1 MGYTNR
7 ELLKEGSMQLRAAGI
22 TEADTDAW
30 LLFSAC
36 MGLNRTEYLMRS
48 DAVVPD
54 DKAEEYLGKLKR
66 RAGREPVQY
75 IEETAPFMGFD
86 FYVNENVLIPRM
98 DTEILV
104 SEAIKRARIMFSQ
117 RQHDVNFRILD
128 MCTGSGCIAQSTY
141 LLLKNEGCTVEV
153 DAVDISEKALEVAGI
168 NASRLG
174 AQVKLIRGNLFEN
187 VDNKY
192 SMILSDSGNFADK
205 IKKKMKEI
213 IYIFIGGG
221 MGSVTRYLTQ
231 IAVNERLSPALFP
244 FPWGTFAVNII
255 GSLLI
260 GFFYSFSERFN
271 LSFEL
276 RLFLT
281 VGFCGGFTT
290 FSTLANDSLSL
301 LKGGFYGI
309 FTFYV
314 FISIL
319 LGLLAVLA
327 GGYLGEQ
334 FK

>member
-192 SMILSDSGNFADK
+192 SMILSNPPYIRTDVIADLEPEVREHEP
-205 IKKKMKEI
+205 MLALDGTADGLYFYREI
-213 IYIFIGGG
+213 TDKAWAYLENNGMLMYEIGYDQALEVSDMLRQKGY
-221 MGSVTRYLTQ
+221 TD
-231 IAVNERLSPALFP
+231 IAVIKD
-244 FPWGTFAVNII
+244 FA
-255 GSLLI
+255 
-260 GFFYSFSERFN
+260 
-271 LSFEL
+271 
-276 RLFLT
+276 
-281 VGFCGGFTT
+281 
-290 FSTLANDSLSL
+290 
-301 LKGGFYGI
+301 
-309 FTFYV
+309 
-314 FISIL
+314 
-319 LGLLAVLA
+319 GLDRVVAA
-327 GGYLGEQ
+327 
-334 FK
+334 KRP

>member
-1 MGYTNR
+1 
-7 ELLKEGSMQLRAAGI
+7 MQLRAAGI

-192 SMILSDSGNFADK
+192 SMILSNPPYIRTDVIADLEPEVREHEP
-205 IKKKMKEI
+205 MLALDGTADGLYFYREI
-213 IYIFIGGG
+213 TDKAWEYLENNGILMYEIGYDQALEVSDMLRQRGY
-221 MGSVTRYLTQ
+221 TD
-231 IAVNERLSPALFP
+231 IAVIKD
-244 FPWGTFAVNII
+244 FA
-255 GSLLI
+255 
-260 GFFYSFSERFN
+260 
-271 LSFEL
+271 
-276 RLFLT
+276 
-281 VGFCGGFTT
+281 
-290 FSTLANDSLSL
+290 
-301 LKGGFYGI
+301 
-309 FTFYV
+309 
-314 FISIL
+314 
-319 LGLLAVLA
+319 GLDRVVAA
-327 GGYLGEQ
+327 
-334 FK
+334 KRP

>member
-1 MGYTNR
+1 
-7 ELLKEGSMQLRAAGI
+7 MQLMAAGI

-117 RQHDVNFRILD
+117 RQHDVSFRILD

-174 AQVKLIRGNLFEN
+174 AHVKLIRGNLFEN

-192 SMILSDSGNFADK
+192 SMILSNPPYIRTDVIADLEPEVREHEP
-205 IKKKMKEI
+205 MLALDGTADGLYFYREI
-213 IYIFIGGG
+213 TDKAWEYLENNGILMYEIGYDQALEVSDMLRQKGY
-221 MGSVTRYLTQ
+221 TD
-231 IAVNERLSPALFP
+231 IAVIKD
-244 FPWGTFAVNII
+244 FA
-255 GSLLI
+255 
-260 GFFYSFSERFN
+260 
-271 LSFEL
+271 
-276 RLFLT
+276 
-281 VGFCGGFTT
+281 
-290 FSTLANDSLSL
+290 
-301 LKGGFYGI
+301 
-309 FTFYV
+309 
-314 FISIL
+314 
-319 LGLLAVLA
+319 GLDRVVAA
-327 GGYLGEQ
+327 
-334 FK
+334 KRP

>member
-192 SMILSDSGNFADK
+192 SMILSNPPYIRTDVIADLEPEVREHEP
-205 IKKKMKEI
+205 MLALDGTADGLYFYREI
-213 IYIFIGGG
+213 TDKAWEYLENNGILMYEIGYDQALEVSDMLRQKGY
-221 MGSVTRYLTQ
+221 TD
-231 IAVNERLSPALFP
+231 IAVIKD
-244 FPWGTFAVNII
+244 FA
-255 GSLLI
+255 
-260 GFFYSFSERFN
+260 
-271 LSFEL
+271 
-276 RLFLT
+276 
-281 VGFCGGFTT
+281 
-290 FSTLANDSLSL
+290 
-301 LKGGFYGI
+301 
-309 FTFYV
+309 
-314 FISIL
+314 
-319 LGLLAVLA
+319 GLDRVEAA
-327 GGYLGEQ
+327 
-334 FK
+334 KRP

>member
-7 ELLKEGSMQLRAAGI
+7 ELLKEGSMQLRVAGI

-192 SMILSDSGNFADK
+192 SMILSNPPYIRTDVIADLEPEVREHEP
-205 IKKKMKEI
+205 MLALDGTADGLYFYREI
-213 IYIFIGGG
+213 TDKAWEYLENNGILMYEIGYDQALEVSDMLRQKGY
-221 MGSVTRYLTQ
+221 TD
-231 IAVNERLSPALFP
+231 IAVIKD
-244 FPWGTFAVNII
+244 FA
-255 GSLLI
+255 
-260 GFFYSFSERFN
+260 
-271 LSFEL
+271 
-276 RLFLT
+276 
-281 VGFCGGFTT
+281 
-290 FSTLANDSLSL
+290 
-301 LKGGFYGI
+301 
-309 FTFYV
+309 
-314 FISIL
+314 
-319 LGLLAVLA
+319 GLDRVVAA
-327 GGYLGEQ
+327 
-334 FK
+334 KRP

>member
-117 RQHDVNFRILD
+117 RQHDVSFRILD

-153 DAVDISEKALEVAGI
+153 DAVDISEQALEVAGI

-192 SMILSDSGNFADK
+192 GRMSSQTLSRRCVSMNRCLH
-205 IKKKMKEI
+205 
-213 IYIFIGGG
+213 
-221 MGSVTRYLTQ
+221 LTAQ
-231 IAVNERLSPALFP
+231 RTDCTFTGRLPIRH
-244 FPWGTFAVNII
+244 G
-255 GSLLI
+255 
-260 GFFYSFSERFN
+260 
-271 LSFEL
+271 
-276 RLFLT
+276 
-281 VGFCGGFTT
+281 
-290 FSTLANDSLSL
+290 
-301 LKGGFYGI
+301 
-309 FTFYV
+309 
-314 FISIL
+314 SIL
-319 LGLLAVLA
+319 RIMA
-327 GGYLGEQ
+327 Y
-334 FK
+334 

>member
-75 IEETAPFMGFD
+75 IEEPAPFMGFD

-153 DAVDISEKALEVAGI
+153 DAVDISEKALEVARI

-192 SMILSDSGNFADK
+192 SMILSNPPYIRTDVIADLEPEVREHEP
-205 IKKKMKEI
+205 MLALDGTADGLYFYREI
-213 IYIFIGGG
+213 TDKAWEYLENNGILMYEIGYDQALEVSDMLRQKGY
-221 MGSVTRYLTQ
+221 TD
-231 IAVNERLSPALFP
+231 IAVIKD
-244 FPWGTFAVNII
+244 FA
-255 GSLLI
+255 
-260 GFFYSFSERFN
+260 
-271 LSFEL
+271 
-276 RLFLT
+276 
-281 VGFCGGFTT
+281 
-290 FSTLANDSLSL
+290 
-301 LKGGFYGI
+301 
-309 FTFYV
+309 
-314 FISIL
+314 
-319 LGLLAVLA
+319 GLDRVVAA
-327 GGYLGEQ
+327 
-334 FK
+334 KRP

>member
-22 TEADTDAW
+22 TEAGTDAW

-192 SMILSDSGNFADK
+192 SMILSNPPYIRTDVIADLEPEVREHEP
-205 IKKKMKEI
+205 MLALDGTADGLYFYREI
-213 IYIFIGGG
+213 TDKAWEYLENNGILMYEIGYDQALEVSDMLRQKGY
-221 MGSVTRYLTQ
+221 TD
-231 IAVNERLSPALFP
+231 IAVIKD
-244 FPWGTFAVNII
+244 FA
-255 GSLLI
+255 
-260 GFFYSFSERFN
+260 
-271 LSFEL
+271 
-276 RLFLT
+276 
-281 VGFCGGFTT
+281 
-290 FSTLANDSLSL
+290 
-301 LKGGFYGI
+301 
-309 FTFYV
+309 
-314 FISIL
+314 
-319 LGLLAVLA
+319 GLDRVVAA
-327 GGYLGEQ
+327 
-334 FK
+334 KRP

>member
-54 DKAEEYLGKLKR
+54 DKAEEYLGRLKR

-192 SMILSDSGNFADK
+192 SMILSNPPYIRTDVIADLEPEVREHEP
-205 IKKKMKEI
+205 MLALDGTADGLYFYREI
-213 IYIFIGGG
+213 TDKAWEYLENNGILMYEIGYDQALEVSDMLRQKGY
-221 MGSVTRYLTQ
+221 TD
-231 IAVNERLSPALFP
+231 IAVIKD
-244 FPWGTFAVNII
+244 FA
-255 GSLLI
+255 
-260 GFFYSFSERFN
+260 
-271 LSFEL
+271 
-276 RLFLT
+276 
-281 VGFCGGFTT
+281 
-290 FSTLANDSLSL
+290 
-301 LKGGFYGI
+301 
-309 FTFYV
+309 
-314 FISIL
+314 
-319 LGLLAVLA
+319 GLDRVVAA
-327 GGYLGEQ
+327 
-334 FK
+334 KRP

>member
-1 MGYTNR
+1 
-7 ELLKEGSMQLRAAGI
+7 MQLRAAGI

-54 DKAEEYLGKLKR
+54 DKAEEYLGRLKR

-86 FYVNENVLIPRM
+86 FYVNEHVLIPRM

-192 SMILSDSGNFADK
+192 SMILSNPPYIRTDVIADLEPEVREHEP
-205 IKKKMKEI
+205 MLALDGTADGLYFYREI
-213 IYIFIGGG
+213 TDKAWEYLENNGILMYEIGYDQALEVSDMLRQKGY
-221 MGSVTRYLTQ
+221 TD
-231 IAVNERLSPALFP
+231 IAVIKD
-244 FPWGTFAVNII
+244 FA
-255 GSLLI
+255 
-260 GFFYSFSERFN
+260 
-271 LSFEL
+271 
-276 RLFLT
+276 
-281 VGFCGGFTT
+281 
-290 FSTLANDSLSL
+290 
-301 LKGGFYGI
+301 
-309 FTFYV
+309 
-314 FISIL
+314 
-319 LGLLAVLA
+319 GLDRVVAA
-327 GGYLGEQ
+327 
-334 FK
+334 KRP

>member
-192 SMILSDSGNFADK
+192 SMILSNPPYIRTDVIADLEPEVREHEP
-205 IKKKMKEI
+205 MLALDGTADGLYFYSEI
-213 IYIFIGGG
+213 TDKAWEYLENNGILMYEIGYDQALEVSDMLRQKGY
-221 MGSVTRYLTQ
+221 TD
-231 IAVNERLSPALFP
+231 IAVIKD
-244 FPWGTFAVNII
+244 FA
-255 GSLLI
+255 
-260 GFFYSFSERFN
+260 
-271 LSFEL
+271 
-276 RLFLT
+276 
-281 VGFCGGFTT
+281 
-290 FSTLANDSLSL
+290 
-301 LKGGFYGI
+301 
-309 FTFYV
+309 
-314 FISIL
+314 
-319 LGLLAVLA
+319 GLDRVVAA
-327 GGYLGEQ
+327 
-334 FK
+334 KRP

>member
-30 LLFSAC
+30 LLFSVC

-128 MCTGSGCIAQSTY
+128 MCTGSGCIAQSMY

-192 SMILSDSGNFADK
+192 SMILSNPPYIRTDVIADLEPEVREHEP
-205 IKKKMKEI
+205 MLALDGTADGLYFYKEI
-213 IYIFIGGG
+213 TDKAWEYLENNGILMHEIGYDQALEVSDMLRQKGY
-221 MGSVTRYLTQ
+221 TD
-231 IAVNERLSPALFP
+231 IAVIKD
-244 FPWGTFAVNII
+244 FA
-255 GSLLI
+255 
-260 GFFYSFSERFN
+260 
-271 LSFEL
+271 
-276 RLFLT
+276 
-281 VGFCGGFTT
+281 
-290 FSTLANDSLSL
+290 
-301 LKGGFYGI
+301 
-309 FTFYV
+309 
-314 FISIL
+314 
-319 LGLLAVLA
+319 GLDRVVAA
-327 GGYLGEQ
+327 
-334 FK
+334 KRP

>member
-54 DKAEEYLGKLKR
+54 DKAEEYFGKLKR

-192 SMILSDSGNFADK
+192 SMILSNPPYIRTDVIADLEPEVREHEP
-205 IKKKMKEI
+205 MLALDGTADGLYFYREI
-213 IYIFIGGG
+213 TDKAWEYLENNGILMYEIGYDQALEVSDMLRQKGY
-221 MGSVTRYLTQ
+221 TD
-231 IAVNERLSPALFP
+231 IAVIKD
-244 FPWGTFAVNII
+244 FA
-255 GSLLI
+255 
-260 GFFYSFSERFN
+260 
-271 LSFEL
+271 
-276 RLFLT
+276 
-281 VGFCGGFTT
+281 
-290 FSTLANDSLSL
+290 
-301 LKGGFYGI
+301 
-309 FTFYV
+309 
-314 FISIL
+314 
-319 LGLLAVLA
+319 GLDRVVAA
-327 GGYLGEQ
+327 
-334 FK
+334 KRP

>member
-1 MGYTNR
+1 
-7 ELLKEGSMQLRAAGI
+7 MQLRAAGI

-66 RAGREPVQY
+66 RARREPVQY

-192 SMILSDSGNFADK
+192 SMILSNPPYIRTDVIADLEPEVREHEP
-205 IKKKMKEI
+205 MLALDGTADGLYFYREI
-213 IYIFIGGG
+213 TDKAWEYLENNGILMYEIGYDQALEVSDMLRQKGY
-221 MGSVTRYLTQ
+221 TD
-231 IAVNERLSPALFP
+231 IAVIKD
-244 FPWGTFAVNII
+244 FA
-255 GSLLI
+255 
-260 GFFYSFSERFN
+260 
-271 LSFEL
+271 
-276 RLFLT
+276 
-281 VGFCGGFTT
+281 
-290 FSTLANDSLSL
+290 
-301 LKGGFYGI
+301 
-309 FTFYV
+309 
-314 FISIL
+314 
-319 LGLLAVLA
+319 GLDRVVAA
-327 GGYLGEQ
+327 
-334 FK
+334 KRP

>member
-30 LLFSAC
+30 LLFSSC

-192 SMILSDSGNFADK
+192 SMILSNPPYIRTDVIADLEPEVREHEP
-205 IKKKMKEI
+205 MLALDGTADGLYFYREI
-213 IYIFIGGG
+213 TDKAWEYLENNGILMYEIGYDQALEVSDMLRQRGY
-221 MGSVTRYLTQ
+221 TD
-231 IAVNERLSPALFP
+231 IAVIKD
-244 FPWGTFAVNII
+244 FA
-255 GSLLI
+255 
-260 GFFYSFSERFN
+260 
-271 LSFEL
+271 
-276 RLFLT
+276 
-281 VGFCGGFTT
+281 
-290 FSTLANDSLSL
+290 
-301 LKGGFYGI
+301 
-309 FTFYV
+309 
-314 FISIL
+314 
-319 LGLLAVLA
+319 GLDRVVAA
-327 GGYLGEQ
+327 
-334 FK
+334 KRP

>member
-54 DKAEEYLGKLKR
+54 DKVEEYLGKLKR

-117 RQHDVNFRILD
+117 RQHDVSFSILD

-141 LLLKNEGCTVEV
+141 LLLKNEGCMVEV
-153 DAVDISEKALEVAGI
+153 DAVDISEKALEVARI

-192 SMILSDSGNFADK
+192 SMILSNPPYIRTDVIADLEPEVREHEP
-205 IKKKMKEI
+205 MLALDGTADGLYFYREI
-213 IYIFIGGG
+213 TDKAWEYLENNGILMYEIGYDQALEVSDMLRQKGY
-221 MGSVTRYLTQ
+221 TD
-231 IAVNERLSPALFP
+231 IAVIKD
-244 FPWGTFAVNII
+244 FA
-255 GSLLI
+255 
-260 GFFYSFSERFN
+260 
-271 LSFEL
+271 
-276 RLFLT
+276 
-281 VGFCGGFTT
+281 
-290 FSTLANDSLSL
+290 
-301 LKGGFYGI
+301 
-309 FTFYV
+309 
-314 FISIL
+314 
-319 LGLLAVLA
+319 GLDRVVAA
-327 GGYLGEQ
+327 
-334 FK
+334 KRP

>member
-1 MGYTNR
+1 MWRSLRRKRHSGGYTNR

-192 SMILSDSGNFADK
+192 SMILSNPPYIRTDVIADLEPEVREHEP
-205 IKKKMKEI
+205 MLALDGTADGLYFYREI
-213 IYIFIGGG
+213 TDKAWEYLENNGILMYEIGYDQALEVSDMLRQKGY
-221 MGSVTRYLTQ
+221 TD
-231 IAVNERLSPALFP
+231 IAVIKD
-244 FPWGTFAVNII
+244 FA
-255 GSLLI
+255 
-260 GFFYSFSERFN
+260 
-271 LSFEL
+271 
-276 RLFLT
+276 
-281 VGFCGGFTT
+281 
-290 FSTLANDSLSL
+290 
-301 LKGGFYGI
+301 
-309 FTFYV
+309 
-314 FISIL
+314 
-319 LGLLAVLA
+319 GLDRVVAA
-327 GGYLGEQ
+327 
-334 FK
+334 KRP

>member
-1 MGYTNR
+1 
-7 ELLKEGSMQLRAAGI
+7 MQLRAAGI

-36 MGLNRTEYLMRS
+36 MGIDRTEYLMRS

-192 SMILSDSGNFADK
+192 SMILSNPPYIRTDVIADLEPEVREHEP
-205 IKKKMKEI
+205 MLALDGTADGLYFYREI
-213 IYIFIGGG
+213 
-221 MGSVTRYLTQ
+221 TDKAWEYLENNGILMYEIAYDQALEVSDMLRQKGYTD
-231 IAVNERLSPALFP
+231 IAVIKD
-244 FPWGTFAVNII
+244 FA
-255 GSLLI
+255 
-260 GFFYSFSERFN
+260 
-271 LSFEL
+271 
-276 RLFLT
+276 
-281 VGFCGGFTT
+281 
-290 FSTLANDSLSL
+290 
-301 LKGGFYGI
+301 
-309 FTFYV
+309 
-314 FISIL
+314 
-319 LGLLAVLA
+319 GLDRVVAA
-327 GGYLGEQ
+327 
-334 FK
+334 KRP

>member
-54 DKAEEYLGKLKR
+54 DKVEEYLGKLKR

-192 SMILSDSGNFADK
+192 SMILSNPPYIRTDVIADLEPEVREHEP
-205 IKKKMKEI
+205 MLALDGTADGLYFYREI
-213 IYIFIGGG
+213 TDKAWEYLENNGILMYEIGYDQALEVSDTLRQKGY
-221 MGSVTRYLTQ
+221 TD
-231 IAVNERLSPALFP
+231 IAVIKD
-244 FPWGTFAVNII
+244 FA
-255 GSLLI
+255 
-260 GFFYSFSERFN
+260 
-271 LSFEL
+271 
-276 RLFLT
+276 
-281 VGFCGGFTT
+281 
-290 FSTLANDSLSL
+290 
-301 LKGGFYGI
+301 
-309 FTFYV
+309 
-314 FISIL
+314 
-319 LGLLAVLA
+319 GLDRVVAA
-327 GGYLGEQ
+327 
-334 FK
+334 KRP

>member
-36 MGLNRTEYLMRS
+36 MGIDRTEYLMRS

-192 SMILSDSGNFADK
+192 SMILSNPPYIRTDVIADLEPEVREHEP
-205 IKKKMKEI
+205 MLALDGTADGLYFYREI
-213 IYIFIGGG
+213 TDKAWEYLENNGILMYEIGYDQALEVSDMLRQKGY
-221 MGSVTRYLTQ
+221 TD
-231 IAVNERLSPALFP
+231 IAVIKD
-244 FPWGTFAVNII
+244 FA
-255 GSLLI
+255 
-260 GFFYSFSERFN
+260 
-271 LSFEL
+271 
-276 RLFLT
+276 
-281 VGFCGGFTT
+281 
-290 FSTLANDSLSL
+290 
-301 LKGGFYGI
+301 
-309 FTFYV
+309 
-314 FISIL
+314 
-319 LGLLAVLA
+319 GLDRVVAA
-327 GGYLGEQ
+327 
-334 FK
+334 KRP

>member
-1 MGYTNR
+1 
-7 ELLKEGSMQLRAAGI
+7 MQLRAAGI

-36 MGLNRTEYLMRS
+36 MGIDRTEYLMRS

-192 SMILSDSGNFADK
+192 SMILSNPPYIRTDVIADLEPEVREHEPMLALDGTADGLYFYREITDKAWEYLENNGILMYEIGYDQALEVSDMLRQKGYTDITVIKDFA
-205 IKKKMKEI
+205 
-213 IYIFIGGG
+213 
-221 MGSVTRYLTQ
+221 
-231 IAVNERLSPALFP
+231 
-244 FPWGTFAVNII
+244 
-255 GSLLI
+255 
-260 GFFYSFSERFN
+260 
-271 LSFEL
+271 
-276 RLFLT
+276 
-281 VGFCGGFTT
+281 
-290 FSTLANDSLSL
+290 
-301 LKGGFYGI
+301 
-309 FTFYV
+309 
-314 FISIL
+314 
-319 LGLLAVLA
+319 GLDRVVAA
-327 GGYLGEQ
+327 
-334 FK
+334 KRP

>member
-192 SMILSDSGNFADK
+192 SMILSNPPYIRTDVIADLEPEVREHEP
-205 IKKKMKEI
+205 MLALDGTADGLYFYREI
-213 IYIFIGGG
+213 TDKAWEYLENNGILMYEIGYDQALEVSDMLRQKGY
-221 MGSVTRYLTQ
+221 TD
-231 IAVNERLSPALFP
+231 IAVIKD
-244 FPWGTFAVNII
+244 FA
-255 GSLLI
+255 
-260 GFFYSFSERFN
+260 
-271 LSFEL
+271 
-276 RLFLT
+276 
-281 VGFCGGFTT
+281 
-290 FSTLANDSLSL
+290 
-301 LKGGFYGI
+301 
-309 FTFYV
+309 
-314 FISIL
+314 
-319 LGLLAVLA
+319 GLDRVVAA
-327 GGYLGEQ
+327 
-334 FK
+334 KRP

>member
-36 MGLNRTEYLMRS
+36 MGIDRTEYLMRS

-153 DAVDISEKALEVAGI
+153 DAVDISEKALEVARI

-192 SMILSDSGNFADK
+192 SMILSNPPYIRTDVIADLEPEVREHEP
-205 IKKKMKEI
+205 MLALDGTADGLYFYREI
-213 IYIFIGGG
+213 TDKAWEYLENNGILMYEIGYDQALEVSDMLRQKGY
-221 MGSVTRYLTQ
+221 TD
-231 IAVNERLSPALFP
+231 IAVIKD
-244 FPWGTFAVNII
+244 FA
-255 GSLLI
+255 
-260 GFFYSFSERFN
+260 
-271 LSFEL
+271 
-276 RLFLT
+276 
-281 VGFCGGFTT
+281 
-290 FSTLANDSLSL
+290 
-301 LKGGFYGI
+301 
-309 FTFYV
+309 
-314 FISIL
+314 
-319 LGLLAVLA
+319 GLDRVVAA
-327 GGYLGEQ
+327 
-334 FK
+334 KRP

>member
-30 LLFSAC
+30 LLFSSC
-36 MGLNRTEYLMRS
+36 MGFNRTEYLMRS

-192 SMILSDSGNFADK
+192 SMILSNPPYIRTDVIADLEPEVREHEP
-205 IKKKMKEI
+205 MLALDGTADGLYFYREI
-213 IYIFIGGG
+213 TDKAWEYLENNGILMYEIGYDQALEVSDMLRQKGY
-221 MGSVTRYLTQ
+221 TD
-231 IAVNERLSPALFP
+231 IAVIKD
-244 FPWGTFAVNII
+244 FA
-255 GSLLI
+255 
-260 GFFYSFSERFN
+260 
-271 LSFEL
+271 
-276 RLFLT
+276 
-281 VGFCGGFTT
+281 
-290 FSTLANDSLSL
+290 
-301 LKGGFYGI
+301 
-309 FTFYV
+309 
-314 FISIL
+314 
-319 LGLLAVLA
+319 GLDRVVAA
-327 GGYLGEQ
+327 
-334 FK
+334 KRP